1 MMSSNFSRPLSK
13 VLIGGI
19 SFVCFA
25 LLGFPAESQDTTSE
39 NPGFLASKGRVSY
52 QRYCANCHGERADG
66 RGPVAQFLTVK
77 VPDLRLIAVEN
88 SGEYPAEEVTSFI
101 DGRSQ
106 VALHGNRE
114 MPIWGEIFQS
124 DMVSTNTNETDEERA
139 QRKVREL
146 VHYLESIQLV
156 APPKAATEGTV
167 NPP

>member
-1 MMSSNFSRPLSK
+1 MSSNFSRPLSK

-19 SFVCFA
+19 SPVCFA
-25 LLGFPAESQDTTSE
+25 VLGSPAKSQDMTKE
-39 NPGFLASKGRVSY
+39 NPGFLASKGRISY

-77 VPDLRLIAVEN
+77 VPDLRLIAFEN
-88 SGEYPAEEVTSFI
+88 AGKSPAEEVTRFI
-101 DGRSQ
+101 DGRSE

-124 DMVSTNTNETDEERA
+124 DMVSTNTTETDEERA

-156 APPKAATEGTV
+156 APPKATTEGTAS
-167 NPP
+167 PP